1 MQARNKLML
10 KMYSILLAFGILP
23 QLATGNMK
31 VALPLLGTGVLMIAL
46 SAFITYRTQRQN
58 SVMYIM
64 TFGLFLS
71 MLIPMLIA
79 PAIEGILALFI
90 NYAVIALY
98 FNYRPLLLTGI
109 GNLLLTVY
117 AFFFYHDAV
126 FPNIPAQ
133 GFPSLIIIHTA
144 VTAFLVAQSLIGEK
158 FRKSEA
164 ANAEAMHAERSRNLQ
179 LMDRVKQTIQDL
191 GEFSTHLRENVQ
203 VTGHV
208 SRELVSTFNDM
219 SRGVQ
224 EQAESVGAIRQSLQ
238 QVSGSVESAATSS
251 SEMETLSVRTEKET
265 KTGEERIIGIRSAI
279 QEVSGAVGHTVNLMT
294 QLQER
299 NRHIESILSVIND
312 IANQTNLLALNAA
325 IEAARA
331 GEHGKGFAVVSSEVR
346 KLAEHSQKSTQEIA
360 AILGDIR
367 TYSEQ
372 VARHA
377 ELGQKGMVDV
387 SQAADEF
394 SVLFETIHTHAAH
407 LLGSSHQVNTQ
418 MMGLYQS
425 SAAIS
430 AEASAVSDI
439 TDQSAAAVEE
449 MLASIDEQG
458 RRITEVETSF
468 RRLDDLVAVLTE
480 LVTESDAA
488 ASKK

>member
-1 MQARNKLML
+1 ML
-10 KMYSILLAFGILP
+10 KMYSILLIIGILP
-23 QLATGNMK
+23 QFAMGHTQ
-31 VALPLLGTGVLMIAL
+31 VALSVLLTGLVFAGGCVYL
-46 SAFITYRTQRQN
+46 TYRTERQN

-64 TFGLFLS
+64 TLGLFLS
-71 MLIPMLIA
+71 MLFPMMLA
-79 PAIEGILALFI
+79 PALEGILALFI
-90 NYAVIALY
+90 NYAVVALY
-98 FNYRPLLLTGI
+98 FNYRPILLTGL
-109 GNLLLTVY
+109 GNLALTLY
-117 AFFFYHDAV
+117 AFFAQHDAV
-126 FPNIPAQ
+126 FPSLPQ
-133 GFPSLIIIHTA
+133 DGFVVLIIVHAA
-144 VTAFLVAQSLIGEK
+144 VTAFLLAQSLIGEK
-158 FRKSEA
+158 FRRSET
-164 ANAEAMHAERSRNLQ
+164 ANAQAMLAERNRNDL
-179 LMDRVKQTIQDL
+179 LLGRVKQTIQDL
-191 GEFSTHLRENVQ
+191 SDFSAHLRENVQ

-208 SRELVSTFNDM
+208 SRELVSAFNDM

-224 EQAESVGAIRQSLQ
+224 EQADSVGAIRRSLQ
-238 QVSGSVESAATSS
+238 QVSGSVESAAASS

-265 KTGEERIIGIRSAI
+265 KTGEERISGIRSAI
-279 QEVSGAVGHTVNLMT
+279 QEVSGAVGHTVSLMS

-360 AILGDIR
+360 AILSDIR

-387 SQAADEF
+387 SQAADDF
-394 SVLFETIHTHAAH
+394 AVLFETIHAHAAN
-407 LLGSSHQVNTQ
+407 LLGSSHEVNNQ

-430 AEASAVSDI
+430 AEAGAVSGI

-468 RRLDDLVAVLTE
+468 RKLDDLVAVLTE
-480 LVTESDAA
+480 IVAETDSAK
-488 ASKK
+488 S